1 VTCSPSRWFAALA
14 AALLALPAWGQTDPC
29 AAKSFED
36 RLLKRYTVDAC
47 WKGDAALHKRFEG
60 VTRGFAGK
68 DAEALTWLD
77 LARGQLRAQAAA
89 VQASAGGARQFQD
102 LNDRLGLALTQMDG
116 LRSIDQLGGTD
127 GAQRFPLLQINQWD
141 VDGPPAN
148 FGMRHLEEKG
158 CSDKAPPDEACAAA
172 YATAVEL
179 TDHVFVVKKVLSVLR
194 EPEAAAM
201 RAQFA
206 QREARW
212 ASYFYDTQF
221 PFWWELAANRYLE
234 QYCGDG
240 FHGKVGRL
248 LVDEACKRPK
258 EDPAGNPLEWREPP
272 RYRAIFLHPDIGVQ
286 YLREEP
292 RGERLKPALVF
303 QWVGYQWWDWKGDK
317 VADVRALSLVSTV
330 ADTATQK
337 RHGLG
342 VQVQWKGF
350 AVALTRH
357 GSELAVTLNLMLVDR
372 MKELDEEWSAK
383 LKRLKD

>member
-14 AALLALPAWGQTDPC
+14 ATLLALPAWGQADPC

-47 WKGDAALHKRFEG
+47 WKGDAALRKRFEG

-68 DAEALTWLD
+68 NAPTLTWLD
-77 LARGQLRAQAAA
+77 LGRLQLREQAGA
-89 VQASAGGARQFQD
+89 VQVPAGGARQFQE
-102 LNDRLGLALTQMDG
+102 LKDRLGLAVAQIEG
-116 LRSIDQLGGTD
+116 LRSLEELGG
-127 GAQRFPLLQINQWD
+127 AASAESFKLLQINQWD
-141 VDGPPAN
+141 IDGRDSS
-148 FGMRHLEEKG
+148 FGIRHLEEKG
-158 CSDKAPPDEACAAA
+158 CSDEKSPDEACTAA

-258 EDPAGNPLEWREPP
+258 EDPAGNPIEWREPP

-303 QWVGYQWWDWKGDK
+303 QWAGYQWWDWKDDK
-317 VADVRALSLVSTV
+317 ASDVRALSLVSTV

-357 GSELAVTLNLMLVDR
+357 GSELAITLNLRLVDR
-372 MKELDEEWSAK
+372 MQELDEEWSAK